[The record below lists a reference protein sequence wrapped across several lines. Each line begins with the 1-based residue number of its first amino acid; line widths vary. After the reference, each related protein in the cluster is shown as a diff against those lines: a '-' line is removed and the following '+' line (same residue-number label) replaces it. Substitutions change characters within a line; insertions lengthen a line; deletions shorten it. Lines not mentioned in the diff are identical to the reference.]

1 MMIAADTVV
10 SLEVQLFDLQGELI
24 DHPEEPAQYLH
35 GGYGDIFPK
44 VEAALDGKAVGE
56 RVQVRLE
63 PEDAYGDYDEQ
74 LLRVEPRPRFPEV
87 LEVGMRFEAEPGSD
101 DEGIIFTVTDIEEDK
116 VVLDGNHPLA
126 GIGLRFDC
134 EVMEVRRANE
144 NEIANGSADDPAA
157 VIVRPLP

>member
-1 MMIAADTVV
+1 VIVATNTVV
-10 SLEVQLFDLQGELI
+10 SLEVRLFDLQGELL

-44 VEAALDGKAVGE
+44 VEAALEGKSVGE

-63 PEDAYGDYDEQ
+63 PEDGFGEYDEQ
-74 LLRVEPRPRFPEV
+74 LLTVEDLSRFPEG
-87 LEVGMRFEAEPGSD
+87 LEVGMRFEAEAGGE
-101 DEGIIFTVTDIEEDK
+101 DEGTIYTVTDIAADK

-134 EVMEVRRANE
+134 EVVDIRPASES
-144 NEIANGSADDPAA
+144 EIANGSADDPAS